1 MKFTNNR
8 KKAVNLNP
16 KTEGKYSWENG
27 DVAFGK
33 KERGVNY
40 KKDNERPHKSL

>member
-16 KTEGKYSWENG
+16 KTEGKYSWDLGSVVFEPRPYKQKEE
-27 DVAFGK
+27 K
-33 KERGVNY
+33 K
-40 KKDNERPHKSL
+40 